1 MVTMADFYTLNCT
14 LLLLSSSFIS
24 LSLSASCALFSDSD
38 IEEPPAVQC
47 AISSDSTQ
55 QDAPTPSSMYGGGQV
70 DTVCVG
76 TCDGAGS
83 LLVENFQQL
92 LVTENPQGLNV
103 CGFAVWEPSERV
115 QLANILSKV
124 LHSC

>member
-1 MVTMADFYTLNCT
+1 M
-14 LLLLSSSFIS
+14 
-24 LSLSASCALFSDSD
+24 
-38 IEEPPAVQC
+38 QC